1 MNTTRVGH
9 ALTCQNTTHHQYH
22 RKNDLKQGK
31 LKHAPPLALLAAL
44 LLTSA
49 CSKKE
54 EKEVE
59 APAPV
64 QVTAVTQDT
73 IRRVVSG
80 DGVLFPLDQY
90 PLMPKI
96 QAPVQKFY
104 ANRGDH
110 VKAGQL
116 LAVLENRDLKAT
128 AAANKGQVDQAE
140 ASYRTTPLATVP
152 EAVVKATTDVESAR
166 QQVDAAAKALQSR
179 KDLLAQGAIARKQVD
194 DQQVVWAQAKAQL
207 DSAQEHLRVL
217 TTAGRQEQIATAQAQ
232 VASAQAQYQSREAQ
246 ISYSEI
252 HSPINGVVA
261 DRPIYAGDM
270 AAPGSPLFLI
280 MDISRVV
287 ARINIP
293 QAQANVVRV
302 GQDAEIAVTGSDEQ
316 VKGKVTVVSPATD
329 ANSTTVQVWVQVD
342 NPGERLK
349 PGASVHGKI
358 IAEAFKAATV
368 VPAKAILPGEEGGTA
383 VLVIGS
389 DSVAHRR
396 LVQLGVREGD
406 KIQILNGAKPGE
418 SVVVV
423 GGLGI
428 DDKGKVRVIDTT
440 VKEADEDETPE
451 PDAKPAPAKGG
462 KDQKKDEAKPKG
474 Q

>member
-1 MNTTRVGH
+1 M
-9 ALTCQNTTHHQYH
+9 
-22 RKNDLKQGK
+22 
-31 LKHAPPLALLAAL
+31 ALLAAL
-44 LLTSA
+44 LLTSS
-49 CSKKE
+49 CSRTAAP
-54 EKEVE
+54 E
-59 APAPV
+59 AENPAPV

-73 IRRVVSG
+73 IRRVVTG
-80 DGVLFPLDQY
+80 DGVLFPLDQR

-110 VKAGQL
+110 VKEGQL
-116 LAVLENRDLKAT
+116 LAVLENRDLKAS

-140 ASYRTTPLATVP
+140 ANYRTTTMATVP
-152 EAVVKATTDVESAR
+152 ESVVKATTDVQSA
-166 QQVDAAAKALQSR
+166 QQQLDAAAKALESR
-179 KDLLAQGAIARKQVD
+179 KKLLDEGAIARKQVD
-194 DQQVVWAQAKAQL
+194 DQQAVWAAAKAQL

-232 VASAQAQYQSREAQ
+232 VASAQATFQSAEAQ
-246 ISYSEI
+246 VSYSEI

-270 AAPGSPLFLI
+270 ASPGSPLFLI

-287 ARINIP
+287 ARINVP
-293 QAQANVVRV
+293 QAQAAAVRV
-302 GQDAEIAVTGSDEQ
+302 GQEAELAVVGSEEP

-329 ANSTTVQVWVQVD
+329 ANSTTVQVWVQAD

-358 IAEAFKAATV
+358 IAEAFKAASV
-368 VPAKAILPGEEGGTA
+368 VPAVAILPGEEGGTA
-383 VLVIGS
+383 VLVVDS
-389 DSVAHRR
+389 DSVAHKRP
-396 LVQLGVREGD
+396 VQVGVREGD
-406 KIQILNGAKPGE
+406 KVQILNGARPGE
-418 SVVVV
+418 SVVIV
-423 GGLGI
+423 GGLGV
-428 DDKGKVRVIDTT
+428 DDKAKVRIVDAT
-440 VKEADEDETPE
+440 VQEPDEDIPE
-451 PDAKPAPAKGG
+451 PDAKPSPAKGG

>member
-1 MNTTRVGH
+1 MRGDLVGR
-9 ALTCQNTTHHQYH
+9 ALPPARTGGSACPT
-22 RKNDLKQGK
+22 K
-31 LKHAPPLALLAAL
+31 LAIVIGALALLTAG
-44 LLTSA
+44 

-54 EKEVE
+54 AAEVE

-73 IRRVVSG
+73 IRRIVAG
-80 DGVLFPLDQY
+80 DGVLFPLDQH

-116 LAVLENRDLKAT
+116 LAVLENRDLRAA

-140 ASYRTTPLATVP
+140 ANYRTTTLATVP
-152 EAVVKATTDVESAR
+152 EAVVKANTDVESAK
-166 QQVDAAAKALQSR
+166 QQLDAASKALESR
-179 KDLLAQGAIARKQVD
+179 KALLAQGAIARKLVD
-194 DQQVVWAQAKAQL
+194 DQQVVYAQAKAQL

-232 VASAQAQYQSREAQ
+232 VESAKAQYQSAEAQ
-246 ISYSEI
+246 VSYSEI
-252 HSPINGVVA
+252 RSPIAGVVA
-261 DRPIYAGDM
+261 DRAVYAGDM
-270 AAPGSPLFLI
+270 ASPGSPLFLI
-280 MDISRVV
+280 MDISKVV
-287 ARINIP
+287 ARINVP
-293 QAQANVVRV
+293 QAQADQVKV
-302 GQDAEIAVTGSDEQ
+302 GQAAEISVNGGDQPIA
-316 VKGKVTVVSPATD
+316 GKVSVVSPATD
-329 ANSTTVQVWVQVD
+329 TNSTTVQVWIQVD

-349 PGASVHGKI
+349 PGAAVHGKI
-358 IAEAFKAATV
+358 IAEAFKNATLIPAA
-368 VPAKAILPGEEGGTA
+368 AILPGEEGGTA
-383 VLVIGS
+383 VLVISS

-406 KIQILNGAKPGE
+406 RVQVLTGAKPGE
-418 SVVVV
+418 EVVVV

-428 DDKGKVRVIDTT
+428 DDKAKVRVVDTS
-440 VKEADEDETPE
+440 VKEAADDENPE
-451 PDAKPAPAKGG
+451 PDAKDNPAKDG
-462 KDQKKDEAKPKG
+462 KKDEAKPKK

>member
-1 MNTTRVGH
+1 
-9 ALTCQNTTHHQYH
+9 L
-22 RKNDLKQGK
+22 
-31 LKHAPPLALLAAL
+31 L

-49 CSKKE
+49 CTKKE
-54 EKEVE
+54 EKEAE

-73 IRRVVSG
+73 IRHVVAG
-80 DGVLFPLDQY
+80 DGVLFPLDQR

-110 VKAGQL
+110 VKEGQL
-116 LAVLENRDLKAT
+116 LAVLENRDLKAA

-140 ASYRTTPLATVP
+140 ANFRTTTRATIP
-152 EAVVKATTDVESAR
+152 ESVVKANTDVESAK
-166 QQVDAAAKALQSR
+166 QQLDAAAKALESR
-179 KDLLAQGAIARKQVD
+179 KALLAQGAIARKQVD
-194 DQQVVWAQAKAQL
+194 DQQVVYAQAKAQL
-207 DSAQEHLRVL
+207 DSAQEHLRIL

-232 VASAQAQYQSREAQ
+232 VASAQAQFQSAEAQ

-261 DRPIYAGDM
+261 DRPVYAGDM
-270 AAPGSPLFLI
+270 ASPGSPLFLI

-293 QAQANVVRV
+293 QAQADLVRV
-302 GQDAEIAVTGSDEQ
+302 GQEAEITVTGSEQ
-316 VKGKVTVVSPATD
+316 SVTGKVTVVSPATD
-329 ANSTTVQVWVQVD
+329 VNSTTVQVWVQVA

-368 VPAKAILPGEEGGTA
+368 VPAAAILPGEEGGTA
-383 VLVIGS
+383 VLVVSS
-389 DSVAHRR
+389 DSVAHKRP
-396 LVQLGVREGD
+396 VQLGVREGD
-406 KIQILNGAKPGE
+406 KVQVLNGARPGE

-428 DDKGKVRVIDTT
+428 DDKAKVRIVDTS
-440 VKEADEDETPE
+440 VKEADEDTPE
-451 PDAKPAPAKGG
+451 PDAKPEPAKGG

>member
-1 MNTTRVGH
+1 M
-9 ALTCQNTTHHQYH
+9 
-22 RKNDLKQGK
+22 
-31 LKHAPPLALLAAL
+31 LALAL

-49 CSKKE
+49 CSRKE
-54 EKEVE
+54 EKEAE

-80 DGVLFPLDQY
+80 DGVLFPLDQR

-96 QAPVQKFY
+96 QAPVQKLY

-116 LAVLENRDLKAT
+116 LAVLENRDLKAA

-140 ASYRTTPLATVP
+140 ANYRTTTLATVP
-152 EAVVKATTDVESAR
+152 EAVVKATTDVQSAQ
-166 QQVDAAAKALQSR
+166 QQVDAAAKALESR

-194 DQQVVWAQAKAQL
+194 DQQAVYAQAKAQL

-217 TTAGRQEQIATAQAQ
+217 NSAGKQEQIATAQAQ
-232 VASAQAQYQSREAQ
+232 VASAQAQFQSAEAQ
-246 ISYSEI
+246 VSYSEI

-270 AAPGSPLFLI
+270 ASPGSPLFI
-280 MDISRVV
+280 VMDISRVV

-293 QAQANVVRV
+293 QAQADVVRV
-302 GQDAEIAVTGSDEQ
+302 GQPAEITVTGSDQ
-316 VKGKVTVVSPATD
+316 QIAGKVTVVSPATD
-329 ANSTTVQVWVQVD
+329 ANSTTVQIWVQVD

-358 IAEAFKAATV
+358 IVEAFKAATV
-368 VPAKAILPGEEGGTA
+368 VPSAAILPGEEGGTA
-383 VLVIGS
+383 ALVITS
-389 DSVAHRR
+389 DSVAHKRPI
-396 LVQLGVREGD
+396 QIGVREGD
-406 KIQILNGAKPGE
+406 KVQILNGVRPGE
-418 SVVVV
+418 EVVVV
-423 GGLGI
+423 GGLGL
-428 DDKGKVRVIDTT
+428 DDKAKVRVIDTS
-440 VKEADEDETPE
+440 VKEADEDATPD
-451 PDAKPAPAKGG
+451 PDATKGG
-462 KDQKKDEAKPKG
+462 KDQKKDEAKPIAK
-474 Q
+474 